1 MRIGFLGL
9 GSMGSAMAARLV
21 DAGHDVQVW
30 NRSAEAAQALV
41 AAGATLVSDPG
52 DALACGL
59 SLSMLADD
67 AAAEAVLDTDAVAQA
82 RGIHVN
88 MASISPAA
96 ADRLEQRFRR
106 AGVEYVSAP
115 VLGRPTVAAAGKLNI
130 LAAGPSTVVDQVL
143 PILGVLGVRVW
154 RLGEQ
159 PRVANVVKVAVNYNI
174 IHAIQALG
182 ESVAMTERHG
192 VDPALF
198 HDLLTSTLFDGVVY
212 RGYGA
217 EIVEQAYH
225 PPGFIMALGFKD
237 LRLAEEV
244 AAERDVA
251 LPTAPAMH
259 RVYEIALADAE
270 LATYD
275 WGATAEVMRRG
286 LYTDTATDGGTDTD
300 PAPDPQE
307 DQ

>member
-21 DAGHDVQVW
+21 DAGHDVVVW
-30 NRSAEAAQALV
+30 NRSTAAADSLV
-41 AAGATLVSDPG
+41 AAGATLASAPG
-52 DALACGL
+52 EALATGL
-59 SLSMLADD
+59 SFSMLADD
-67 AAAEAVLDTDAVAQA
+67 IAAEGVLDAEAVAKGS
-82 RGIHVN
+82 GIHVN

-96 ADRLEQRFRR
+96 ADRLEELFRS
-106 AGVEYVSAP
+106 AGIGYVSAP
-115 VLGRPTVAAAGKLNI
+115 VLGRPNVAAAGALNI
-130 LAAGPSTVVDQVL
+130 LAAGPAPLVEEVL
-143 PILGVLGVRVW
+143 PLLAVLGKKVW
-154 RLGEQ
+154 RLGER

-217 EIVEQAYH
+217 EIVEQTYH

-286 LYTDTATDGGTDTD
+286 LYIDTETDGDTAID
-300 PAPDPQE
+300 PVPDPQE